1 MKFIRSIQISDNVT
15 DIMRLP
21 CISGCK
27 KLDDK
32 NGFEWLEYQTR
43 GCNSEIAEKGDWLCQ
58 DPNGDW
64 HVLSDEEHRKEVNN
78 ERYY

>member
-1 MKFIRSIQISDNVT
+1 MLLTSCDCLAFWVA
-15 DIMRLP
+15 
-21 CISGCK
+21 K

-43 GCNSEIAEKGDWLCQ
+43 GCDSEIAEKGDWLCQ

-78 ERYY
+78 GVH